1 MRGNSKQAIVDAAI
15 SLFNTKGYS
24 GTSIRDIAKKANV
37 NIANIAYYFENK
49 QGLLEYC
56 LTTFFEHYIKEIE
69 AALCN
74 LDNGATLCIK
84 EVARNI
90 LKYQFNHF
98 ALTRFVLREMSID
111 SQIIRELMST
121 YLAVEKFHFK
131 KILEKGMKNGEFQ
144 QKPHHLFIIQ
154 FKGLMSM
161 PFLNSHYTSEVLH
174 VVTNENF
181 FIEQY
186 LQEIMMW
193 IDQSLC
199 SEPFRFFKAPVP
211 HPLIV

>member
-1 MRGNSKQAIVDAAI
+1 MKKNSKQAIIDAAI
-15 SLFNTKGYS
+15 TLFNTKGYS
-24 GTSIRDIAKKANV
+24 GTSIRDIAKKADI

-56 LTTFFEHYIKEIE
+56 LTTFFEHYIKEME
-69 AALCN
+69 AAMLH
-74 LDNGATLCIK
+74 LEDGAAICLK

-90 LKYQFNHF
+90 INYQFKHF
-98 ALTRFVLREMSID
+98 ALTRFVLRELSID

-131 KILEKGMKNGEFQ
+131 KILESGMKNGEFQ
-144 QKPHHLFIIQ
+144 QKPHHFIIIQ
-154 FKGLMSM
+154 LKSLVSM

-174 VVTNENF
+174 VVTKENF

-186 LQEIMMW
+186 FQEIVSW
-193 IDQSLC
+193 IDKVLC
-199 SEPFRFFKAPVP
+199 SEKLNYVKAPVLQ
-211 HPLIV
+211 PLTS